1 MTNLFSSLRVR
12 LASIDRNEKTY
23 WLGLVMLFVGLTWST
38 TVFTALAIVGASIA
52 IESVIT
58 SYLAALLVSR
68 SK

>member
-1 MTNLFSSLRVR
+1 MKNLFSSLRVR

-38 TVFTALAIVGASIA
+38 TVFTALTIVGASIA